1 MCAASVTFWPAAL
14 QFNYRRTS
22 TNGYSYSDD
31 GYSYGHSPWPQIII
45 SMRRSF
51 FGRLICKF
59 VYEVHLKC
67 VSHSRSNHRML
78 QVRQMATLECALI
91 KGAACNAPSP
101 SLSLSAGC
109 AERGK
114 VQRPGQCV
122 PSGVCVIFF
131 DAAHAAKSSCCC
143 CSDSSCC
150 YGHIAVILQLL
161 TELMPQGSQRNR
173 RTFSMSC
180 CLAHNL
186 LDSRVRRG
194 A

>member
-1 MCAASVTFWPAAL
+1 MGV
-14 QFNYRRTS
+14 
-22 TNGYSYSDD
+22 YSDD
-31 GYSYGHSPWPQIII
+31 GYSYGHSLWPQIII

-67 VSHSRSNHRML
+67 VSHWRSNHRML

-91 KGAACNAPSP
+91 KGAACNTPS
-101 SLSLSAGC
+101 SCLSLSAGC

-114 VQRPGQCV
+114 VQRAGQCV

-131 DAAHAAKSSCCC
+131 DAAHAAESCRCCCCCCSYSSCCC
-143 CSDSSCC
+143 C
-150 YGHIAVILQLL
+150 HIAVILQLL
-161 TELMPQGSQRNR
+161 TKLMPQGSQRNR
-173 RTFSMSC
+173 RALSMSC

-186 LDSRVRRG
+186 VDSRVRRG